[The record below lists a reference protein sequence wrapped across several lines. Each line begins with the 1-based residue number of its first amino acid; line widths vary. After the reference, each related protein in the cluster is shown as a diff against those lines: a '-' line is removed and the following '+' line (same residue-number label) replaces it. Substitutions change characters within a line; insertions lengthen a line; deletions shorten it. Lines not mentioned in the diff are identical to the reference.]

1 MQIRHQIIQYVLLNI
16 RISRLWHA
24 HCKSILLISIQN
36 SPFYSFSFDESLN
49 PVIQSCQMDTG
60 IRYWNETNNTVES
73 WYIDSQFLQRQN
85 AKVLLEKIKT
95 VSKELPEGHLL
106 LESIKIGYYGLLEG
120 IKNTGRSFKWK
131 GLTKNIKYW

>member
-1 MQIRHQIIQYVLLNI
+1 MQIRHQFIQYVLLSI
-16 RISRLWHA
+16 RRSRLWHA

-49 PVIQSCQMDTG
+49 PVIQSCQMDAG
-60 IRYWNETNNTVES
+60 IRYWNETSNTVES
-73 WYIDSQFLQRQN
+73 WYIDSQFLQRPN

-95 VSKELPEGHLL
+95 TSKELTEGHLL
-106 LESIKIGYYGLLEG
+106 LESIKIGCYGLLEG